1 MIGETMNKPY
11 LMPPWVLLVGDAL
24 VLLAVTLA
32 GFGNHNSSLAGGRW
46 LTTFLPLVI
55 AWGLVAPWLGNYSI
69 RFWHQPFQAW
79 RALLAMVLAAPI
91 AAFLRAVL
99 LTSTVVPIFVVAL
112 GGVAALSM
120 TAWRVFWALLALREF
135 AWTKPR

>member
-1 MIGETMNKPY
+1 MSRQY
-11 LMPPWVLLVGDAL
+11 FMPPWVLLAGDGL

-55 AWGLVAPWLGNYSI
+55 AWGLVAPWLGNYQP
-69 RFWHQPFQAW
+69 RFWQQPLHAW
-79 RALLAMVLAAPI
+79 RALLAMVLAAPL
-91 AAFLRAVL
+91 AGFLRAL
-99 LTSTVVPIFVVAL
+99 ILGGTVIPIFVVAL

-120 TAWRVFWALLALREF
+120 TAWRVIWALLAGRDF
-135 AWTKPR
+135 SWTKAR

>member
-1 MIGETMNKPY
+1 MSKRF
-11 LMPPWVLLVGDAL
+11 LMPSWVLLAGDAL

-55 AWGLVAPWLGNYSI
+55 AWGLVAPWLGNYSL
-69 RFWHQPFQAW
+69 RFLQQPTQAW

-99 LTSTVVPIFVVAL
+99 LNSMVIPIFVVAL

-120 TAWRVFWALLALREF
+120 AAWRVVWALLAGRDF